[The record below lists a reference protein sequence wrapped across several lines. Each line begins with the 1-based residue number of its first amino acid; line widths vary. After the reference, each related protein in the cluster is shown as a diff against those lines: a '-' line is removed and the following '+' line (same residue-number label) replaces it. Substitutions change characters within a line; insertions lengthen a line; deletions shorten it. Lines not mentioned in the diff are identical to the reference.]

1 MSTIWTPS
9 GEYQPKP
16 EPGQEP
22 PRSAPPPPGPGQ
34 PPGPGREPTPEEME
48 AMAAELMAA
57 LHRPVEEHILDMVE
71 QLFNVATLHLNREAI
86 TGGQE
91 KPDLKAA
98 SLAIDTVA
106 ALADGVGSRLG
117 QYDAALKRAVDQ
129 LRQAFVQVSN
139 QSGAAG

>member
-9 GEYQPKP
+9 GEYVPKP

-22 PRSAPPPPGPGQ
+22 PRAAPPPPGPGQ

-57 LHRPVEEHILDMVE
+57 IHRPVEDHILDMVE
-71 QLFNVATLHLNREAI
+71 QLINVATLHLNREAI

-98 SLAIDTVA
+98 SLAIDTIA

-117 QYDAALKRAVDQ
+117 QYDEPLRRAVDQ
-129 LRQAFVQVSN
+129 LRQAFVQVSS
-139 QSGAAG
+139 QSGSGG